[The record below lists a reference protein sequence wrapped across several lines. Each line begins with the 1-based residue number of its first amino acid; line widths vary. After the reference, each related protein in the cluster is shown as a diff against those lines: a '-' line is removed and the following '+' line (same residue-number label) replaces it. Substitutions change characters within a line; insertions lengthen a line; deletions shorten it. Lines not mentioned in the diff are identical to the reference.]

1 MQKQLNCCI
10 AVLLLLFMR
19 YTGFVQSLEF
29 LRKSWNL
36 PSSFL
41 DLEKVWKME
50 IKCGKIVKSLELF
63 FLQSYKKCF
72 ISEVFFILV
81 NRTFAPH
88 LERSFVPAFF
98 IDHLFD
104 NLESGER
111 NYLFGKKSRKILEIY
126 ETLIYN
132 DWHLNDSIINAS
144 KLVRA
149 SCLWRISLGKSQ
161 SEIDLSGPIIFL
173 SLNDWLEKIF
183 FPNLPFFFRTRW
195 LWRFGLRV

>member
-1 MQKQLNCCI
+1 M
-10 AVLLLLFMR
+10 
-19 YTGFVQSLEF
+19 
-29 LRKSWNL
+29 
-36 PSSFL
+36 SFFFF
-41 DLEKVWKME
+41 KATK
-50 IKCGKIVKSLELF
+50 EL
-63 FLQSYKKCF
+63 YKW
-72 ISEVFFILV
+72 SFFILV
-81 NRTFAPH
+81 NRTFAPN
-88 LERSFVPAFF
+88 LEGSFVPAFF

-104 NLESGER
+104 NFESGER

-144 KLVRA
+144 KLVSA

-183 FPNLPFFFRTRW
+183 FPNLPFFLELGGYEDLAWEFSQSEMIDI
-195 LWRFGLRV
+195 LKG

>member
-1 MQKQLNCCI
+1 
-10 AVLLLLFMR
+10 
-19 YTGFVQSLEF
+19 
-29 LRKSWNL
+29 
-36 PSSFL
+36 
-41 DLEKVWKME
+41 ME
-50 IKCGKIVKSLELF
+50 IKCGKMVKSLELF

-72 ISEVFFILV
+72 ISEVFFILI

-132 DWHLNDSIINAS
+132 D
-144 KLVRA
+144 
-149 SCLWRISLGKSQ
+149 
-161 SEIDLSGPIIFL
+161 
-173 SLNDWLEKIF
+173 
-183 FPNLPFFFRTRW
+183 
-195 LWRFGLRV
+195 

>member
-1 MQKQLNCCI
+1 MKFAQQ
-10 AVLLLLFMR
+10 FSR
-19 YTGFVQSLEF
+19 PG
-29 LRKSWNL
+29 
-36 PSSFL
+36 
-41 DLEKVWKME
+41 
-50 IKCGKIVKSLELF
+50 KSLENGDKVWEHGKKSWF
-63 FLQSYKKCF
+63 FFSSKLQKELYKW
-72 ISEVFFILV
+72 SFFILV

-88 LERSFVPAFF
+88 LEGSFVPAFF

-144 KLVRA
+144 KLVSA